1 MTTLLAAAVAADAP
15 ESPSFIN
22 GNAIQGALIFVISL
36 LLFIVAMKLI
46 AKSDKG
52 DVKGA
57 MNSGI
62 VVAIAGVIFA
72 FGVTAAW
79 YSVGTG
85 VVSAFLNAG

>member
-1 MTTLLAAAVAADAP
+1 MRILLAVPTADTP

-22 GNAIQGALIFVISL
+22 GTAIQGFLIFVISL
-36 LLFIVAMKLI
+36 LLFIVAIKLI

-85 VVSAFLNAG
+85 VVGAFLNAG